1 MQLILT
7 TAQTI
12 TSYHPLLSNIARKMV
27 GSLADAEDIV
37 QDTYLK
43 WLTVDQD
50 RIQNTKAYLVKA
62 VTNNCIN
69 HLNSLKR
76 KKEEYLENFN
86 PGEMIDKYIDFD
98 RAKFDLDNEIA
109 AALQVVHK
117 KLEPLEKAIF
127 LLREVF
133 DFEYD
138 DLQALFDKKKDNCRQ
153 IFCRAKEKLNQKTQ
167 KFKKEI
173 SLPSNFL
180 DNFTEACALGVPS
193 DFLNDLKNE
202 ISAKLKLTV

>member
-1 MQLILT
+1 
-7 TAQTI
+7 
-12 TSYHPLLSNIARKMV
+12 MV

-37 QDTYLK
+37 QDTFLK
-43 WLTVDQD
+43 WLSIDQNH
-50 RIQNTKAYLVKA
+50 IQNTKAYLIKA

-86 PGEMIDKYIDFD
+86 PGEMIDRYIDFD
-98 RAKFDLDNEIA
+98 LSKLDLENEIA
-109 AALQVVHK
+109 AALTVIHK

-127 LLREVF
+127 ILREVF

-153 IFCRAKEKLNQKTQ
+153 IFCRAKEKLNQKT
-167 KFKKEI
+167 KKLKKEI
-173 SLPSNFL
+173 SIPSHFL
-180 DNFTEACALGVPS
+180 DNFTEACAIGVPS

-202 ISAKLKLTV
+202 ITLKLKLSVWKIFLKFCHKLSVCWSVI